1 MCTFAGISFTKL
13 MSIIALNMAVNA
25 CGFVIYSMDV
35 NSMNVNAAAG
45 LEHRFFMIILT
56 CLPPTVKQMYHGV
69 QRGLTPMLNLN
80 KN

>member
-45 LEHRFFMIILT
+45 LEIF
-56 CLPPTVKQMYHGV
+56 YDY
-69 QRGLTPMLNLN
+69 LNLSATYCQAN
-80 KN
+80 VSWSAKGSDPNVEFK